1 MNRSYSK
8 IRHIQEA
15 NKRLENR
22 LLTEKRLMEY
32 DIDDEAMA
40 SSLEQELASISPVIK
55 EYLPNVDLSS
65 AESAVQSLNGSEIC
79 AIGNDVT
86 SFVNTKF
93 GKKVMEMFPDDNP
106 LEIIKQMGISINNFI
121 NYLSTLKLSDL
132 KDIFKNIKSKIEE
145 AKKLT
150 SSTTTTTVSEGRLLK
165 EFFGTSMTIV
175 KIGSFEM
182 PALYMSLMSYIIVG
196 FLALWLLKELLCAFN
211 IKITKIKGCSFK
223 SFEWGQCE

>member
-65 AESAVQSLNGSEIC
+65 ADSAVQSLNGSDIC

-86 SFVNTKF
+86 SFVNTK
-93 GKKVMEMFPDDNP
+93 
-106 LEIIKQMGISINNFI
+106 
-121 NYLSTLKLSDL
+121 LSV
-132 KDIFKNIKSKIEE
+132 
-145 AKKLT
+145 T
-150 SSTTTTTVSEGRLLK
+150 SRL
-165 EFFGTSMTIV
+165 GV
-175 KIGSFEM
+175 
-182 PALYMSLMSYIIVG
+182 
-196 FLALWLLKELLCAFN
+196 
-211 IKITKIKGCSFK
+211 
-223 SFEWGQCE
+223 

>member
-1 MNRSYSK
+1 
-8 IRHIQEA
+8 
-15 NKRLENR
+15 
-22 LLTEKRLMEY
+22 MEY

-65 AESAVQSLNGSEIC
+65 ADSAVQSLNGSDIC

-93 GKKVMEMFPDDNP
+93 GKKIMEMFPDDNP

-121 NYLSTLKLSDL
+121 EYLSTLTLSDL
-132 KDIFKNIKSKIEE
+132 KDILKNIKSKIEE
-145 AKKLT
+145 AKNAQQT
-150 SSTTTTTVSEGRLLK
+150 PTTTQTVSEGRLLK
-165 EFFGTSMTIV
+165 EFFGTSMTLV

-196 FLALWLLKELLCAFN
+196 FLALWLLKSLLCSFN
-211 IKITKIKGCSFK
+211 IKITKIKGCRVK
-223 SFEWGQCE
+223 SFEWGQCK